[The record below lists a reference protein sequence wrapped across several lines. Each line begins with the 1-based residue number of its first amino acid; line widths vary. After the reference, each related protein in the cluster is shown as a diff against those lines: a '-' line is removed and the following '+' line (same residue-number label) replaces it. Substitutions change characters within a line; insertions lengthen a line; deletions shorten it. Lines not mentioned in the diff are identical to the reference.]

1 MKKEETLLFLIL
13 TSIACNQSVHPNNKA
28 TGAAGNQ
35 TTVAK
40 GVQQLQGPPT
50 PSDTS
55 FRLQFLVPL
64 PDTMD
69 GVGESFTY
77 DTTNLNSEQYIFMS
91 DFELGIIK
99 VNGKNIY
106 LHKDTTESK
115 FVEHKSDFLVYR
127 GSGYKVIF
135 DLKIDSQID
144 YVWYSSGTMQ
154 IVSDKIK
161 KKFKVNG
168 VSGD

>member
-1 MKKEETLLFLIL
+1 M
-13 TSIACNQSVHPNNKA
+13 IACNQSAHPNNMA

-40 GVQQLQGPPT
+40 GVQQQQAPPT
-50 PSDTS
+50 RSDTS
-55 FRLQFLVPL
+55 FRLQFLVPV

-77 DTTNLNSEQYIFMS
+77 DTTNLNSERYIFMS
-91 DFELGIIK
+91 DFELGIMK

-106 LHKDTTESK
+106 LHKDTIESK

-127 GSGYKVIF
+127 GSGYKVTF

-154 IVSDKIK
+154 ILSDKIK